1 MKSRYLHF
9 VTASRI
15 MPGMGNVLDEIRKAI
30 EASGETRYRLW
41 KATGISQSH
50 LSRLMKGEAG
60 LSVENL
66 ARLAEA
72 LELEIIIRPAKRKTT
87 KAKER

>member
-1 MKSRYLHF
+1 M
-9 VTASRI
+9 
-15 MPGMGNVLDEIRKAI
+15 MPGVGNVLDEIRKAI

-66 ARLAEA
+66 GRLAEV
-72 LELEIIIRPAKRKTT
+72 LELEISIRPAKRKTRKT
-87 KAKER
+87 KER